1 MKRFCR
7 YLVLVAGCG
16 LLGGAGVP
24 AGQLAKG
31 RYKPGHYT
39 LTTGVRRA
47 GQLRSVVSR
56 TDFLTKIEVEPSV
69 GTVPLVLGP
78 AELRSAVIGP
88 DSMVVMRLTELNDTA
103 TTVTDLAHVV
113 MVGRATLLMRR
124 EQVVGAPGVMMS
136 MGPAGSG
143 MMMTGGGDGVLTRW
157 AYQKAGA
164 ARGYL
169 LPWADDAFQKQVAPL
184 FFDFPALCQR
194 IRSGEASRNDV
205 KRIFYAYNLRAEI
218 NEVSYEQA
226 EAACRLLVFK

>member
-1 MKRFCR
+1 MKKLCR
-7 YLVLVAGCG
+7 YVALVAGCG
-16 LLGGAGVP
+16 LLGGAGAP
-24 AGQLAKG
+24 AGQLTKSQ
-31 RYKPGHYT
+31 YKPGHYT
-39 LTTGVRRA
+39 LTSGVRRA
-47 GQLRSVVSR
+47 AQLRSYVSR
-56 TDFLTKIEVEPSV
+56 TDFLTKIEVEPSA

-88 DSMVVMRLTELNDTA
+88 DSMVALRLTELNDTA

-113 MVGRATLLMRR
+113 MVGKATLLMRR

-136 MGPAGSG
+136 VGPYGVGMVTGS
-143 MMMTGGGDGVLTRW
+143 GDGVLTRW

-184 FFDFPALCQR
+184 FFDFPHLCQR

-205 KRIFYAYNLRAEI
+205 KRIFYAYNLRAEFD
-218 NEVSYEQA
+218 EVSYEQA
-226 EAACRLLVFK
+226 EAACRYLVFK